1 MVPSQSVVFRV
12 KNVVSVA
19 EGVSV
24 CGKPCTITLS
34 ESERN
39 LLSSVGI
46 QVHGPVRSYPQL
58 FLKDCG
64 KLLTT
69 DSKRTLRDNS
79 CVQYTKEGLFVGILH
94 KVIQAGETLAIV
106 KKLEIVGETLCTD
119 TTTHAKIGDHYL
131 KVCLARYVE

>member
-1 MVPSQSVVFRV
+1 M

-24 CGKPCTITLS
+24 CEKPCTITLS
-34 ESERN
+34 ASEMN

-64 KLLTT
+64 KFVTT

-79 CVQYTKEGLFVGILH
+79 CVQYTKEGFSVGILY

-106 KKLEIVGETLCTD
+106 KKLEIVGEKLCTD
-119 TTTHAKIGDHYL
+119 TTTYAKIEDHYL
-131 KVCLARYVE
+131 KVCLARYICGILY